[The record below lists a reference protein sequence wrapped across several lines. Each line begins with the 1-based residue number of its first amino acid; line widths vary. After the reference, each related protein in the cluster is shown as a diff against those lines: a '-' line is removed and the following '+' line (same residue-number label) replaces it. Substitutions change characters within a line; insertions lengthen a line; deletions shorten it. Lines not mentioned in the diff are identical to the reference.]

1 MFVCFFFHFVNTCW
15 HVLCV
20 FCTLGSNLPESP
32 WCENSPGASESHFD
46 LTWPCFFLS
55 TCFRTQMLAAAQ
67 SPPPSPR
74 PPPPP
79 PPLGPQSR
87 PPPPG
92 SAAHRR
98 LEADRC
104 YSSSPR
110 QRRRREHRAS
120 TPRVSVWHLKK
131 KSHFKSVPTTESHS
145 TCERSRRKTSI
156 KKNQWDLHPC
166 SPLHLALTP
175 LSSWSASALLTTLR
189 ALPSCVNPATDRWLP
204 TVSCLRFFILFNR
217 SLTRIS
223 EQLVL
228 CRPSS
233 RELDGLWAGFAHLFR
248 RIIEGTLCVIGET
261 GNYLALAHQRTAW
274 WEFLPLFSV
283 STALFYYYYSY
294 YF

>member
-1 MFVCFFFHFVNTCW
+1 MYFVFFAP
-15 HVLCV
+15 
-20 FCTLGSNLPESP
+20 LGLISLRAHGVKTHPEP
-32 WCENSPGASESHFD
+32 LSHTS
-46 LTWPCFFLS
+46 TWPDPAFFSQPVLGHTDAGCCSVASSVSSSS
-55 TCFRTQMLAAAQ
+55 TSSSSSWSTVPPTATWLCCAPPTGGRSLLLLFPTSAKTQRTQSLHTEGVCVAF
-67 SPPPSPR
+67 
-74 PPPPP
+74 
-79 PPLGPQSR
+79 
-87 PPPPG
+87 
-92 SAAHRR
+92 
-98 LEADRC
+98 
-104 YSSSPR
+104 
-110 QRRRREHRAS
+110 
-120 TPRVSVWHLKK
+120 KK
-131 KSHFKSVPTTESHS
+131 KSHFKSVSTTESHS

>member
-1 MFVCFFFHFVNTCW
+1 MFVCFFFILSIHVGMYFV
-15 HVLCV
+15 
-20 FCTLGSNLPESP
+20 FFAPLGLISLRAHGVKTHPEP
-32 WCENSPGASESHFD
+32 LSHTS
-46 LTWPCFFLS
+46 TWPDPAFFSQPVLGHTDAGCCSVASSVSSSS
-55 TCFRTQMLAAAQ
+55 TSSSSSWSTVPPTATWLCCAPPTGGRSLLLLFPTSAKTQRTQ
-67 SPPPSPR
+67 
-74 PPPPP
+74 
-79 PPLGPQSR
+79 
-87 PPPPG
+87 
-92 SAAHRR
+92 R
-98 LEADRC
+98 LHTEGVCVAF
-104 YSSSPR
+104 
-110 QRRRREHRAS
+110 
-120 TPRVSVWHLKK
+120 KK
-131 KSHFKSVPTTESHS
+131 KSHFKSVSTTESHS